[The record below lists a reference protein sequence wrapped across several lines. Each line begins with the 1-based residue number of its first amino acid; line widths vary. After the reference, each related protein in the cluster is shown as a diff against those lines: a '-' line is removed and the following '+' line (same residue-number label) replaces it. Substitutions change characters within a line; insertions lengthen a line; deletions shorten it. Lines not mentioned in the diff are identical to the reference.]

1 MRTATERPAG
11 RSDHRDRLLAGLIA
25 VGLLG
30 LFVAVQRG
38 RISTYDSKIALA
50 TARAI
55 ADGHLHLDPAADG
68 YKRHVPYS
76 HYGIGMPLAILP
88 LYVLQQTLHL
98 SPTTLVTL
106 TSPLLLAATGAVLFL
121 CGRELQW
128 SRRLSLAAALVF
140 GALTMAL
147 QISQDLFSEPGVAL
161 STALLVL
168 GLIRWRSGRQSGPW
182 LAGLG
187 IGGGVLF
194 RSDSLPLLG
203 VGLLLL
209 PAFVPLRRL
218 QREPWALLG
227 LALPIVAALAWTSW
241 YAMLRD
247 GTLIPQVYGGS
258 FTTPLSKGLYGLL
271 LSHGKSLFVFN
282 PFLLLAIPGAVAF
295 WRRDRAVT
303 TLLAVLVIARVLM
316 FARWTDWFGG
326 VAWGPRFLMPTVV
339 PLALLTVYAAS
350 RIPRLR
356 PTLRVPAA
364 LATVILATAGAVV
377 SVASVWVWQGSSW
390 NWSTYTP
397 RGLTGQALQEFK
409 TQRQNDYFYSFDN
422 NAIAHN
428 LRRMTQP
435 SRYFPLQHFRGG
447 PNLVG
452 LLALAVAGLASLAAW
467 LLGQERNP
475 PPVAS
480 RSPPEQPAQRP
491 RAPADTGRE

>member
-1 MRTATERPAG
+1 
-11 RSDHRDRLLAGLIA
+11 
-25 VGLLG
+25 
-30 LFVAVQRG
+30 
-38 RISTYDSKIALA
+38 
-50 TARAI
+50 
-55 ADGHLHLDPAADG
+55 
-68 YKRHVPYS
+68 
-76 HYGIGMPLAILP
+76 
-88 LYVLQQTLHL
+88 
-98 SPTTLVTL
+98 
-106 TSPLLLAATGAVLFL
+106 
-121 CGRELQW
+121 
-128 SRRLSLAAALVF
+128 
-140 GALTMAL
+140 MAL

-247 GTLIPQVYGGS
+247 GTLIPKVYGGS

-364 LATVILATAGAVV
+364 LATVILAIAGAVV

-397 RGLTGQALQEFK
+397 RGLSGQALQEFK

-467 LLGQERNP
+467 LLGQERFP

-480 RSPPEQPAQRP
+480 RSPPEQPGQRP
-491 RAPADTGRE
+491 RAPADTRRE